1 MNFDTKG
8 CSPITKLLALL
19 FALLVLLLIAII
31 VLDFLVSVSAQG
43 KTFDSIDELPS
54 NQVGLLLG
62 TSKNVRKG
70 EINLYYQYRID
81 AAVELFNAGKVT
93 HILVS
98 GDNATLSYN
107 EPVVIQKDLLAR
119 GVPEEKIVLD
129 YAGFRTL
136 DSIVRSNQVFGL
148 SRITI
153 ITQKFHN
160 ERAIY
165 IANRYG
171 IDAIGFNA
179 RDVNINY
186 GLKTQIREK
195 LARVRM
201 LIDLIFGVQPK
212 FLGDLITIQ

>member
-195 LARVRM
+195 FARVRM

>member
-1 MNFDTKG
+1 MNFDTRG